1 VSPPDALIVACLGG
15 AACGAANAAGL
26 WWTTR
31 RLPHVRRP
39 AAVLLASFLVRTLA
53 TLPPVVLLGAGEV
66 DRLVVALV
74 SFVIFRLLV
83 VRGLASASARSAH
96 RRAHR
101 GDEPPPMGGEVAP

>member
-1 VSPPDALIVACLGG
+1 MSPPDALIVACLGG

-31 RLPHVRRP
+31 RIPGARRP
-39 AAVLLASFLVRTLA
+39 ASLLLASFLVRALV

-66 DRLVVALV
+66 DRLVAALA

-83 VRGLASASARSAH
+83 VRGLTSAAARAAH
-96 RRAHR
+96 RRAAP
-101 GDEPPPMGGEVAP
+101 GGKPPAMSGGVAP